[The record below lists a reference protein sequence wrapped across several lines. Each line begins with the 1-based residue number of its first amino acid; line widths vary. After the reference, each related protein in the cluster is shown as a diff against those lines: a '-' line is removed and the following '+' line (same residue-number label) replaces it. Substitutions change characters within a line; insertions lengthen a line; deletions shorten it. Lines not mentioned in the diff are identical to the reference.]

1 VVVSGCA
8 GSASFKSGCAHAY
21 VAADHA
27 GLFLVGGVVG
37 AVEREVPWRGELLAA
52 AQCLT
57 RPFLAVPRWGLR
69 SQMIAIRGR
78 VEGTEVAAGLREA
91 SLDDQAPQ
99 PNPGWAPNRLRH
111 WARLVDLE
119 AVRLPLA

>member
-1 VVVSGCA
+1 
-8 GSASFKSGCAHAY
+8 
-21 VAADHA
+21 
-27 GLFLVGGVVG
+27 VGGVVG